1 MPYALI
7 PDGYSL
13 KKVTK
18 LQKQAVNEKRRH
30 DNVMAL
36 LNNEN
41 TPLVIGGVVAGL
53 FASKLA
59 SSIIGDLQDEGVQ
72 LTESVQEKIKESA
85 SKLETA
91 YLVNP
96 LTGPLVIS
104 ARALEGFELT
114 STKDIERRLR
124 EFKFGGLA

>member
-18 LQKQAVNEKRRH
+18 LQKQALTDKRRH

-41 TPLVIGGVVAGL
+41 TPLVVGGAVAT
-53 FASKLA
+53 FF
-59 SSIIGDLQDEGVQ
+59 GVQ
-72 LTESVQEKIKESA
+72 LAKNIIL
-85 SKLETA
+85 KLEETA
-91 YLVNP
+91 GELAEDTKQAIREATQVT
-96 LTGPLVIS
+96 L
-104 ARALEGFELT
+104 ALPTITTPSGLPFQPPDVEVA
-114 STKDIERRLR
+114 DILKAGLER
-124 EFKFGGLA
+124 FGL

>member
-18 LQKQAVNEKRRH
+18 LQKQALTDKRRH

-41 TPLVIGGVVAGL
+41 TPLVVGGAVAT
-53 FASKLA
+53 FF
-59 SSIIGDLQDEGVQ
+59 GVQ
-72 LTESVQEKIKESA
+72 LAKNIIL
-85 SKLETA
+85 KLEETA
-91 YLVNP
+91 GELAEDTKQAIREATQV
-96 LTGPLVIS
+96 TV
-104 ARALEGFELT
+104 ALPTITTPSGLPFQPPDLNVGEFIEFA
-114 STKDIERRLR
+114 TK
-124 EFKFGGLA
+124 KFGLSDNE